1 MSKEMNADP
10 DSRLVYV
17 LLRYETGLNQAEFA
31 ELTRTSPGQVSLYE
45 SGARPIPEAILE
57 RAAEAVGFPVHLLGA
72 ARRAVRSF
80 RAAVRGWSR
89 ADRAFAEPFAAGLLA
104 CTGEALEAILPPT
117 RQPAPPAIDPREDR
131 QAAAG
136 LWQRLEGRGT
146 GERRAIVE
154 AHEAFC
160 TWAMCEL
167 VSARSV
173 EAAPGSPSEAL
184 ELAELAVLLARRCSG
199 EEWLRQ
205 RAQGYAWFHV
215 ANARRAASDLP
226 GSVGALGLASG
237 LWEAGAAGDPGLFDE
252 TWVYWIEATIRKAQ
266 RRFPEALER
275 IGQALAADRGELKGK
290 LLLTKA
296 QILQS
301 LGDLEASTEVLREAV
316 SSTDEAREPRTA
328 LGVRCQLLLNL
339 CLQGR
344 AAEAAPLF
352 SSALTLAKNGQEV
365 DQVRVAAL
373 GALINAGL
381 GHSEEAEA
389 AFAEARRRFASFEP
403 PLAFDYALVSLDL
416 GLLLLEQ
423 GRTTE
428 VRELAEEMAWIFTSQ
443 GVQRE
448 TLAALKLFCDAAEHE
463 AATVDMA
470 RRVIRFLHQAQHDP
484 ELRLEEAESA
494 FTSP

>member
-1 MSKEMNADP
+1 MREEMNADP

-17 LLRYETGLNQAEFA
+17 LLRYETGLTQAGFA
-31 ELTRTSPGQVSLYE
+31 ELTRTSPSQVSLYE

-89 ADRAFAEPFAAGLLA
+89 ADRAFAEPFATGLLA

-117 RQPAPPAIDPREDR
+117 RQPAPPAIDPQEDR
-131 QAAAG
+131 EAAAG
-136 LWQRLEGRGT
+136 LWQRLEGRGA

-154 AHEAFC
+154 AHEAYC
-160 TWAMCEL
+160 SWAMCEL
-167 VSARSV
+167 VSAKSV

-184 ELAELAVLLARRCSG
+184 ELAELAVLIARRCSG
-199 EEWLRQ
+199 EEWIRQ
-205 RAQGYAWFHV
+205 QAQGYAWFHV

-226 GSVGALGLASG
+226 GSVGALDLASG
-237 LWEAGAAGDPGLFDE
+237 LWEEAGAAFGPGLFNKSI
-252 TWVYWIEATIRKAQ
+252 VLALEATIRKTQ

-344 AAEAAPLF
+344 ASEAAPLF
-352 SSALTLAKNGQEV
+352 PCALTLAKSGQEV

-373 GALINAGL
+373 GALIAAGL

-389 AFAEARRRFASFEP
+389 AFAEARHRFASLEP

-423 GRTTE
+423 GRTVE

-448 TLAALKLFCDAAEHE
+448 ALAALKLFCDAAEHD

-470 RRVIRFLHQAQHDP
+470 RRVIRFLHRSQHDP
-484 ELRLEEAESA
+484 ELKFEEAGA
-494 FTSP
+494 

>member
-1 MSKEMNADP
+1 MSEEMNADP

-45 SGARPIPEAILE
+45 SGGRPIPEAILE

-117 RQPAPPAIDPREDR
+117 RQPAPPAIDPQEDR
-131 QAAAG
+131 EAAAG
-136 LWQRLEGRGT
+136 LWQRLEGRGP

-154 AHEAFC
+154 AHEAYC

-226 GSVGALGLASG
+226 GSVGALDLASG
-237 LWEAGAAGDPGLFDE
+237 HWEAGAAFDPGLFNE
-252 TWVYWIEATIRKAQ
+252 SIVLALEANIRKAQ

-301 LGDLEASTEVLREAV
+301 LGNVEASTEALREAV

-328 LGVRCQLLLNL
+328 LGVRCQLIGNL

-344 AAEAAPLF
+344 ASEAAPHLPAIE
-352 SSALTLAKNGQEV
+352 SLAAELAQEV
-365 DQVRVAAL
+365 DSVRVGFLGGVIAA
-373 GALINAGL
+373 GVGRK
-381 GHSEEAEA
+381 EEAEA

-423 GRTTE
+423 DRTAE

-448 TLAALKLFCDAAEHE
+448 TLAALKLFCDAAEHD

-484 ELRLEEAESA
+484 ELRFEEVGS
-494 FTSP
+494 T

>member
-1 MSKEMNADP
+1 MSEEMNADP

-17 LLRYETGLNQAEFA
+17 LLRYETGLTQAGFA
-31 ELTRTSPGQVSLYE
+31 ELTRTSPSQVSLYE
-45 SGARPIPEAILE
+45 SGARPVPEAILE

-80 RAAVRGWSR
+80 RAAVRGWSL

-104 CTGEALEAILPPT
+104 CTGEALETILPPMI
-117 RQPAPPAIDPREDR
+117 RPAPPAIDPKEDR
-131 QAAAG
+131 ATAAG
-136 LWQRLEGRGT
+136 LWQRLEGRGP

-184 ELAELAVLLARRCSG
+184 ELAELAVLIARRCVG

-205 RAQGYAWFHV
+205 QSQSYAWFHV

-226 GSVGALGLASG
+226 GSVGALDLASG
-237 LWEAGAAGDPGLFDE
+237 LWQSGTAGDPGLFDE
-252 TWVYWIEATIRKAQ
+252 TWVHWIEATIRKTQ

-275 IGQALAADRGELKGK
+275 IGQALAADRGELQGK

-301 LGDLEASTEVLREAV
+301 LGDLEASTEVLRETV

-344 AAEAAPLF
+344 AAEAIPHLPAVQ
-352 SSALTLAKNGQEV
+352 SLAAQLAQEV
-365 DQVRVAAL
+365 DSVRVGYLSGLIAA
-373 GALINAGL
+373 GVGRE
-381 GHSEEAEA
+381 EEAEA
-389 AFAEARRRFASFEP
+389 AFAEARRQFASLEL

-423 GRTTE
+423 GRTAE
-428 VRELAEEMAWIFTSQ
+428 VRDLAEEMAWIFTSQ
-443 GVQRE
+443 GIQRE
-448 TLAALKLFCDAAEHE
+448 ALAALKLFCDAAEHD
-463 AATVDMA
+463 AVTVDMA
-470 RRVIRFLHQAQHDP
+470 RRVIRFLHRSQHDP
-484 ELRLEEAESA
+484 ELKFEEADA
-494 FTSP
+494 SPP